1 MAMRYWMD
9 APCRRPCQ
17 FSAVDPGCDPFGLF
31 AGGAPDQAEN
41 AGRTTSAILQ
51 TEGRITMN
59 LMSRKY
65 LLNQAACSPKIFDD
79 VHEGRLDDAL
89 EL

>member
-1 MAMRYWMD
+1 
-9 APCRRPCQ
+9 
-17 FSAVDPGCDPFGLF
+17 
-31 AGGAPDQAEN
+31 
-41 AGRTTSAILQ
+41 
-51 TEGRITMN
+51 MN